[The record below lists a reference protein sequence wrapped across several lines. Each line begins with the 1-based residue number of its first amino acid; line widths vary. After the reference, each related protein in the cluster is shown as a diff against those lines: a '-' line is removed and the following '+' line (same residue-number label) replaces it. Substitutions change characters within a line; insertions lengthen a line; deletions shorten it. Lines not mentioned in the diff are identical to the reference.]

1 MSLLSCINVKNRVHI
16 GSIKFVYHI
25 IDNEYIID
33 VFVYVGVCC

>member
-1 MSLLSCINVKNRVHI
+1 MLEIVYIFI